1 MSEKLCL
8 QWNVFKENIKSAF
21 GSFREDKD
29 FADVTLVCEN
39 GDLIEADKA
48 ILVASSPLFKMIF
61 TGNKHTPSSNVSNRL
76 EIIHI
81 YVELGFV

>member
-29 FADVTLVCEN
+29 FADVTLVCED
-39 GDLIEADKA
+39 GQQLDAHKA
-48 ILVASSPLFKMIF
+48 ILATSSPFFQNILAR
-61 TGNKHTPSSNVSNRL
+61 NKHSHPIIYMRGLKSEDLSACRL
-76 EIIHI
+76 P
-81 YVELGFV
+81 